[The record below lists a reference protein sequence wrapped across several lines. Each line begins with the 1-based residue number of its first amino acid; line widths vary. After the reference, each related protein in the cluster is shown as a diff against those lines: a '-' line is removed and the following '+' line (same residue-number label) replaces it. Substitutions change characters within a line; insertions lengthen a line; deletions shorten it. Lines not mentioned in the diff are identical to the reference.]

1 MKSRYDAIR
10 DLTNML
16 ATTLVFSDSVQNVI
30 INGTLYDA
38 VIKLRKSCKLRYDDK
53 EFARFEDDVY
63 ALCNHI
69 SSNKRYDATHD
80 LSSLVKAYA

>member
-1 MKSRYDAIR
+1 
-10 DLTNML
+10 ML

-38 VIKLRKSCKLRYDDK
+38 VNKLRYDDK

-69 SSNKRYDATHD
+69 SSDKRYDATHD

>member
-38 VIKLRKSCKLRYDDK
+38 VNKLRKSCKLRIEVGTTLLQYMSVL
-53 EFARFEDDVY
+53 FFY
-63 ALCNHI
+63 I
-69 SSNKRYDATHD
+69 
-80 LSSLVKAYA
+80 